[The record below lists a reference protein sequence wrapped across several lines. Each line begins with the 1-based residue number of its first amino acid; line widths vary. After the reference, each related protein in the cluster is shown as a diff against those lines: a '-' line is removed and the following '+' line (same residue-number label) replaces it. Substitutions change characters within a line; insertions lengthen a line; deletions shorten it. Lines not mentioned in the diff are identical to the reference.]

1 MTLPHRADITV
12 AQTIA
17 TIQRDGAGINYLVQT
32 PAGVL
37 YCIYAD
43 TGSDVAF
50 RKSVDGGK
58 SWSRPTIIFAGTATA
73 LSIWYDRWSN
83 ISAGLIHVVYQE
95 SATDDTLY
103 RTINTESSDALSTQT
118 VIFAGTSTLAGGHL
132 AVTRAVGGN
141 VYCKTVIDAGTEGGF
156 YRLPNAN
163 VPNGAWDAAR
173 AVDETIASNDAMIL
187 LPDLDAVDNQDIMA
201 IFWDTSANEISRKL
215 YDDSGNSWSE
225 SSIAG
230 TMVKPAAT
238 ASFPHFDAVVDIANT
253 QAVMVAWS
261 AVDGANA
268 DLRCWTVDAGTISEK
283 TPVVSNGT
291 DDQGLCAITIDTA
304 TGYWWVF
311 YGGQSDGSET
321 WNTLVNIYCKVST
334 DGGTTWG
341 PETPLTDVSSGVFAY
356 TLAWLAGCPR
366 WNGAF
371 GMPPIL
377 FMDDTTLDIIH
388 ISVDL
393 HQPRPTLQI
402 GI

>member
-1 MTLPHRADITV
+1 MAV
-12 AQTIA
+12 
-17 TIQRDGAGINYLVQT
+17 
-32 PAGVL
+32 
-37 YCIYAD
+37 
-43 TGSDVAF
+43 